1 MARFL
6 AERQE
11 IVDMCRRLS
20 DNGYLA
26 GTGGNIGVRV
36 GDNLIAVTP
45 SATDYY
51 TMAAE
56 DIVLLAL
63 DTLDLVDGEKT
74 PTVEKVLHAH
84 MLRTFPH
91 RRASVH
97 THQPIASA
105 VALLH
110 EVLPWPDGVDLDL
123 FGSHVGMIP
132 YRPSGTGM
140 LASAFKK
147 ALKPGIYAYLLA
159 SHGAICSAADLNSA
173 ADMIRKIEAAASI
186 HLRDIITRRANLDK
200 QLLALVSGALEKAVT
215 KGA

>member
-1 MARFL
+1 MAGFL
-6 AERQE
+6 TERQD
-11 IVDMCRRLS
+11 IVDMCRYLS

-36 GDNLIAVTP
+36 GDNLMAVTP

-51 TMAAE
+51 TMGAE

-63 DTLDLVDGEKT
+63 DTLEVVEGEKT
-74 PTVEKVLHAH
+74 PTIEKVLHAH
-84 MLRTFPH
+84 MLRTFPN

-110 EVLPWPDGVDLDL
+110 EVLPWPDGADLDL
-123 FGSHVGMIP
+123 LGPHVAMIP

-140 LASAFKK
+140 LASAFEK

-159 SHGAICSAADLNSA
+159 SHGTICAAADLKSA

-186 HLRDIITRRANLDK
+186 YLRDSIARRANLDK